1 MLKYLGILFSCLS
14 FVLSSYAQIDSL
26 QPVDASTVPT
36 VLYVQDAYSARIL
49 VGAELRII
57 HKKDIAQETVLD
69 KEIGVFK
76 TNEQGNFVIDL
87 QVDSEFFIQTEKNGY
102 YTQIAKISTVGFS
115 RTKRNRFGISL
126 RPQDCFKIVGY
137 VRNLYSNMPLVEQ
150 PIKIQTSGD
159 PNPLD
164 LLTDTDGKYVICG
177 ECGKSY
183 TINLVSEDYY
193 EMSAELEL
201 SRKICNESEKRL
213 LIINFTPKPIP
224 KPGQETDYA
233 INNTSTFNRP
243 TPANNTMSDED
254 PLNKALYK
262 RNDLIILQNLN
273 FKGKT
278 AILTK
283 EGRETLDKL
292 HVLFSEHTGIKVEI
306 SVHTDSRKSN
316 RLNWLV
322 SKKRSK
328 VIDQFLRE
336 RGVRSSQYQIEP
348 KGEEELMNRCKDGVR
363 CSDIEHQENSRVE
376 LLVLRGNAN
385 S

>member
-201 SRKICNESEKRL
+201 SRKICYESEKRL

-243 TPANNTMSDED
+243 TPANNTLSDED

-273 FKGKT
+273 F
-278 AILTK
+278 
-283 EGRETLDKL
+283 
-292 HVLFSEHTGIKVEI
+292 
-306 SVHTDSRKSN
+306 
-316 RLNWLV
+316 
-322 SKKRSK
+322 
-328 VIDQFLRE
+328 
-336 RGVRSSQYQIEP
+336 
-348 KGEEELMNRCKDGVR
+348 
-363 CSDIEHQENSRVE
+363 
-376 LLVLRGNAN
+376 
-385 S
+385 